1 MPFQKGHLC
10 YTPKLSDEH
19 KRKIKEANTGKKR
32 TKKMKERMSEIKKQ
46 NLYKILVGE
55 KIFP

>member
-19 KRKIKEANTGKKR
+19 KRKIKEANTGKK
-32 TKKMKERMSEIKKQ
+32 
-46 NLYKILVGE
+46 
-55 KIFP
+55 